1 MFAFIGGLRGPELL
15 IILVV
20 VLLLFGAAKLP
31 QLARSVL
38 PPRSSARVSKM
49 ALTSLKRAKKTP
61 SASQNPGTPW
71 NHSTLST
78 RTWGPWQITQ
88 I

>member
-31 QLARSVL
+31 QLARSL
-38 PPRSSARVSKM
+38 GASAKEFRKDVEEGVDETDESEQDSVS
-49 ALTSLKRAKKTP
+49 
-61 SASQNPGTPW
+61 
-71 NHSTLST
+71 
-78 RTWGPWQITQ
+78 
-88 I
+88 